1 MSEKGSISR
10 SQMLLTN
17 SSRAYGC
24 PQKYIQGAGEFGNL
38 FAYAS
43 SYGDKL
49 LLLVDAGICNMIQAQ
64 VDAIEDKHGCAF
76 ELMPFTGECCM
87 ENVALLSSE
96 IRAKNCNIIVGI
108 GGGKIL
114 DIAKLVGDE
123 VNIPRVIVPTSASSD
138 APAADWAAVY
148 TPEGVHLSGRPT
160 RRSTELVLVD
170 SAIIANAPAR
180 LFSAGIGD
188 ALATWFEAVACRDA
202 FTPNCVGR
210 GYRSCRIGMAAS
222 RECYE
227 ILMSDGVS
235 ALNAV
240 KAHVVT
246 EAVENVIEAN
256 ILLSGIGFINGGLA
270 GSHGF
275 HSGFSTVPGCKKY
288 LHGEV
293 VAFGLLCQLV
303 LENASSEL
311 IRSTMAFL
319 HETDL
324 PVSLAQIGI
333 ERTAENLDKIVN
345 HAFDKNKLIHHEPFA
360 VSKDSMKAAIIAA
373 DNMGMDF
380 LARQK

>member
-96 IRAKNCNIIVGI
+96 IRAKNCNVIVGI

-160 RRSTELVLVD
+160 RRSTELVLV
-170 SAIIANAPAR
+170 
-180 LFSAGIGD
+180 
-188 ALATWFEAVACRDA
+188 
-202 FTPNCVGR
+202 TPQLLPMPPR
-210 GYRSCRIGMAAS
+210 G
-222 RECYE
+222 
-227 ILMSDGVS
+227 
-235 ALNAV
+235 
-240 KAHVVT
+240 
-246 EAVENVIEAN
+246 
-256 ILLSGIGFINGGLA
+256 
-270 GSHGF
+270 
-275 HSGFSTVPGCKKY
+275 
-288 LHGEV
+288 
-293 VAFGLLCQLV
+293 
-303 LENASSEL
+303 SSP
-311 IRSTMAFL
+311 
-319 HETDL
+319 
-324 PVSLAQIGI
+324 PV
-333 ERTAENLDKIVN
+333 
-345 HAFDKNKLIHHEPFA
+345 
-360 VSKDSMKAAIIAA
+360 
-373 DNMGMDF
+373 
-380 LARQK
+380 